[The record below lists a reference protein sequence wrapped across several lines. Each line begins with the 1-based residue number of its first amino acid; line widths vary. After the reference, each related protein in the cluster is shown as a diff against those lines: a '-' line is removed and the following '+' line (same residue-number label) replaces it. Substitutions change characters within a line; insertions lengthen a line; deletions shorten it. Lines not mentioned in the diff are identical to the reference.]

1 MERMR
6 ALASEALQFHGLQ
19 ALQNIHPLIVHFPI
33 AFLSV
38 SALFYLFAWILRR
51 ESLAITGLWL
61 LGLGAL
67 GAIAAVFTG
76 LRASEGVMVA
86 PSVRQ
91 HILVFHE
98 RLMLIVLSFS
108 LVLALWAL
116 LAPPMPRRGRVVF
129 VLGMLVMTALLARGA
144 DFGGWMVYGY
154 NAGGS
159 LPQPIEFSQ

>member
-6 ALASEALQFHGLQ
+6 ALASEALQFHGAQ
-19 ALQNIHPLIVHFPI
+19 TLQNIHPLVVHFPI

-51 ESLAITGLWL
+51 ESLATTGLWL

-67 GAIAAVFTG
+67 GSIAAVYTG

-98 RLMLIVLSFS
+98 RLMLIVLGFS
-108 LVLALWAL
+108 LVLALWAIV
-116 LAPPMPRRGRVVF
+116 APPMPRRGRVVF